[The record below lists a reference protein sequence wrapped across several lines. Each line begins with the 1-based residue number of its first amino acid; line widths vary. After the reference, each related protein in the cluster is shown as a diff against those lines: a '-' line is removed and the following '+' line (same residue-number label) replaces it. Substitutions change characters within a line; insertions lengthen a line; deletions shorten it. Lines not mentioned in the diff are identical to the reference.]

1 MLERV
6 QFDSPGRELAPGL
19 SLSRIRDFEAVR
31 VSGYTSTRPPP
42 STGMG
47 GYLHNLAGCSHNRD
61 YVNKNVHILYPCRPK
76 VQHVEMAQYVV
87 FSRCQKSGI

>member
-42 STGMG
+42 ATGMG
-47 GYLHNLAGCSHNRD
+47 GGICIIWQVVRIIVIMLKKASIYCT
-61 YVNKNVHILYPCRPK
+61 
-76 VQHVEMAQYVV
+76 HVGPRYDM
-87 FSRCQKSGI
+87 